1 MSAPLSSK
9 NLKIATNV
17 SCTERAKQYP
27 KGTLYADGGKLFC
40 STCNV
45 TLDRTRKGTIDSNL
59 DTPSHDA
66 KQKLIEE
73 TAVSV
78 AKKQATISGVFKKL
92 TEACELR
99 NTAHFELVEVFT
111 AANVPLNKI
120 DHLKLNTYLKANISN
135 LGSLPFSQQLRSHY
149 LPKVFEM
156 HKQDLLAK
164 IAAADSLSIVTD
176 EASDSQDCFVLHV
189 LFILPIT
196 TADQTHMEAVT
207 AAFIYLERVNAIIVS
222 QAIIN
227 TLTAEYNIN
236 LNKVSAFVTDK
247 LRICQ

>member
-45 TLDRTRKGTIDSNL
+45 TLDHTRKGTIDSNL

-66 KQKLIEE
+66 KQLIEE

-164 IAAADSLSIVTD
+164 IATADSLSIVTD

-207 AAFIYLERVNAIIVS
+207 AAFIYLERVNAIIVN